1 MMDSKLEKLFHKNGG
16 QLRMTQIIEGGLSR
30 SELYSL
36 RDKGIIVGVSRG
48 LYRLASYPEHRE
60 PDLCIVSLR
69 YPKAVICLISAL
81 AIHDLTTQ
89 IPHEINIALPRG
101 SRAPSITQPPVRSF
115 LFSEKTYQTGI
126 EEHKLEGV
134 RVRVYDKEKTIID
147 IFRFRNKLGID
158 VFLEALKLYKAA
170 GKTRPSRLMEYARIC
185 SIEKTI
191 QPYLEAGL

>member
-1 MMDSKLEKLFHKNGG
+1 MTNSKLEKLFHKNGG
-16 QLRMTQIIEGGLSR
+16 QLRMTKIIEGGISR

-69 YPKAVICLISAL
+69 YPRAVICLISAL

-115 LFSEKTYQTGI
+115 LFSEKAYQAGI

-134 RVRVYDKEKTIID
+134 RIRVYDKEKTIID

-158 VFLEALKLYKAA
+158 IFLEALKLYKATR
-170 GKTRPSRLMEYARIC
+170 KTRPARLMEYARIC
-185 SIEKTI
+185 GIEKTI
-191 QPYLEAGL
+191 QPYFEAGL